1 MTRYARTSY
10 MPTHHPLMKLQK
22 TDKDSPKW
30 YMVELTFKSRTA
42 NFVPLSLLRRIAA
55 SPGSDAPSDI
65 PYIGAPGVQAI
76 KGACDDCVL
85 SLIVTFLVR
94 DGLGDKRK
102 AQRATC

>member
-1 MTRYARTSY
+1 MTRYVPTSY
-10 MPTHHPLMKLQK
+10 MPAYHPLMNLQK

-65 PYIGAPGVQAI
+65 PYIGASGVQAI
-76 KGACDDCVL
+76 KGACGDCIMSHV
-85 SLIVTFLVR
+85 VTFLIR
-94 DGLGDKRK
+94 NGLGDKRE
-102 AQRATC
+102 AQCSTC